1 MLGLYGLT
9 EAKLRYH
16 RDVTCTHGALL
27 SLQQVTCFCPLDFLI
42 GRDFSSVWQC
52 WSVYPLVYSERGKG
66 RQQTFLAL
74 RLKRLGTLNHK
85 RWAKLVTGGHKGTT
99 DFANNWEA
107 SQSSSRC
114 YQNSKGKGCRT
125 QKGCYPGIEMRW
137 RLLDGWHKPTLPEG
151 LSAALV
157 ARGILSSLH
166 SGTSN
171 LLHQLIH
178 LGHSVPCLYSTQS
191 PLELLLSS
199 QFLLIPQA

>member
-1 MLGLYGLT
+1 MYLVDWVIPQDSVRSLYGLT

-27 SLQQVTCFCPLDFLI
+27 SLQIATCFCPLDFLI

-52 WSVYPLVYSERGKG
+52 WSKRIRWFTLKGGKG

-74 RLKRLGTLNHK
+74 RLKRLGTLNYK

-99 DFANNWEA
+99 DFANNWEAA

-125 QKGCYPGIEMRW
+125 QKGCYPGIEMRVETTW
-137 RLLDGWHKPTLPEG
+137 W
-151 LSAALV
+151 A
-157 ARGILSSLH
+157 
-166 SGTSN
+166 GTSQLCLKACLQ
-171 LLHQLIH
+171 LL
-178 LGHSVPCLYSTQS
+178 
-191 PLELLLSS
+191 
-199 QFLLIPQA
+199 